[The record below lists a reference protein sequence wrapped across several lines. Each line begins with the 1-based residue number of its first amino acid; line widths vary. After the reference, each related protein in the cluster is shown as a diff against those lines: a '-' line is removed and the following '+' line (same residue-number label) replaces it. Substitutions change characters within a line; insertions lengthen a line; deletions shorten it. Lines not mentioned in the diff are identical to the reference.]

1 MAVIEHRQ
9 HVFEGE
15 MRNGGI
21 RPICTA
27 KYQTSRAKA
36 VEMIESGKFGLEDT
50 DFWILQNRSKSG
62 AVVFSGLIIS
72 HSGCLKIN
80 DHLPKESRVRCSCF
94 QRSIVESKTFGEMI
108 VYDYMDDEIC
118 EVGEVSA
125 ANCRN
130 AYPLS
135 MAYKRCFDRVVLKKS
150 RLGYSG
156 VYSEAEADDF
166 REPIQAAPRQPAKQ
180 AQSSSPRAKAPAA
193 EPQMQVPS
201 SQFCTP
207 MNQRSSTPASP
218 LMSSAPMPAASPA
231 RPRNGIPN
239 AADQVELPVRRNAQP
254 ARMNLKQAMSW
265 KISYGKLAG
274 KTMGEILGFEE
285 NLGTVF
291 LQCFVNN
298 AGHSEEAEAARIMM
312 GALERKELQF
322 IGTQS

>member
-1 MAVIEHRQ
+1 MTSIEHRQ

-15 MRNGGI
+15 VRNDGI
-21 RPICTA
+21 RPIVTA

-80 DHLPKESRVRCSCF
+80 DHLPKESRVKCSGF

-166 REPIQAAPRQPAKQ
+166 REPIQAAPRQTARLSQ
-180 AQSSSPRAKAPAA
+180 AASPRAKAPAA
-193 EPQMQVPS
+193 ESQLQAPSAQLSVPPAERHAS
-201 SQFCTP
+201 AAPS
-207 MNQRSSTPASP
+207 RSTPAAAQ
-218 LMSSAPMPAASPA
+218 SASRRQTVAPVT
-231 RPRNGIPN
+231 N
-239 AADQVELPVRRNAQP
+239 AADQVELPVRNSVQP
-254 ARMNLKQAMSW
+254 SNMNLRQAMSW
-265 KISYGKLAG
+265 KITYGKLAG
-274 KTMGEILGFEE
+274 KTMGEILGYEE
-285 NLGTVF
+285 GLGTVF

>member
-1 MAVIEHRQ
+1 MAAIEHRQ

-15 MRNGGI
+15 MRNDGI

-135 MAYKRCFDRVVLKKS
+135 MAYKRCFDRPVS
-150 RLGYSG
+150 RQNKRSHLH
-156 VYSEAEADDF
+156 
-166 REPIQAAPRQPAKQ
+166 R
-180 AQSSSPRAKAPAA
+180 AQ
-193 EPQMQVPS
+193 
-201 SQFCTP
+201 
-207 MNQRSSTPASP
+207 
-218 LMSSAPMPAASPA
+218 
-231 RPRNGIPN
+231 
-239 AADQVELPVRRNAQP
+239 
-254 ARMNLKQAMSW
+254 
-265 KISYGKLAG
+265 KL
-274 KTMGEILGFEE
+274 
-285 NLGTVF
+285 
-291 LQCFVNN
+291 LQQSLRCRCHH
-298 AGHSEEAEAARIMM
+298 HS
-312 GALERKELQF
+312 F
-322 IGTQS
+322 PHP

>member
-15 MRNGGI
+15 MRNDGI
-21 RPICTA
+21 RPIFTA

-80 DHLPKESRVRCSCF
+80 DHLSKENRVKCSCF

-108 VYDYMDDEIC
+108 VYDYVDDDVC

-150 RLGYSG
+150 RLAYSG

-166 REPIQAAPRQPAKQ
+166 REPVQAVQRQPAKQ
-180 AQSSSPRAKAPAA
+180 RAKAPAS
-193 EPQMQVPS
+193 EPQPQMPS
-201 SQFCTP
+201 PQLSES
-207 MNQRSSTPASP
+207 MIQRISTPASVSMP
-218 LMSSAPMPAASPA
+218 SNAKQSAPSA
-231 RPRNGIPN
+231 RARNGITN
-239 AADQVELPVRRNAQP
+239 AADQVELPVRSSSQP
-254 ARMNLKQAMSW
+254 SGMNLRQAMSW
-265 KISYGKLAG
+265 KITYGKLAG
-274 KTMGEILGFEE
+274 KTMGEILGYEE
-285 NLGTVF
+285 GLGTVF

-312 GALERKELQF
+312 GALQRKELQF